1 MPNAMKPQPPERAC
15 ARRLIVGISGSSGA
29 TYGLR
34 LLQAL
39 KETDLQVH
47 LVITPAGWL
56 NLRHETGVTDT
67 QALQLAHT
75 LHASTNLAAS
85 IASGSFQT
93 MGMIV
98 APCSM
103 RTLAAIAH
111 GLGDNLLT
119 RTADVT
125 LKERRRL
132 VLMARE
138 TPLNLAHLDNMRRIT
153 EMGGIIF
160 PPVPALYLRPQSIDE
175 LLTHS
180 VGRALGLFGI
190 RIPDLPHWSGSTP

>member
-1 MPNAMKPQPPERAC
+1 MYTQ
-15 ARRLIVGISGSSGA
+15 RLILGISGADGFQ
-29 TYGLR
+29 YGHKALQ
-34 LLQAL
+34 LLQNAADI
-39 KETDLQVH
+39 ETH
-47 LVITPAGWL
+47 LVISEGAEHTC
-56 NLRHETGVTDT
+56 RHETAHRIEDIA
-67 QALQLAHT
+67 ALADVVHPVR
-75 LHASTNLAAS
+75 NLGAA
-85 IASGSFQT
+85 IASGSFET
-93 MGMIV
+93 AGMLV

-103 RTLAAIAH
+103 RSLAAIAH

-119 RTADVT
+119 RAADVT

-153 EMGGIIF
+153 EIGGIIF

-190 RIPDLPHWSGSTP
+190 RIPDLPHWSGGTL

>member
-1 MPNAMKPQPPERAC
+1 MPTQ
-15 ARRLIVGISGSSGA
+15 RLILGISGADSFQ
-29 TYGLR
+29 YGHKALQ
-34 LLQAL
+34 LLQNAADI
-39 KETDLQVH
+39 ETH
-47 LVITPAGWL
+47 LVISEGAEHTC
-56 NLRHETGVTDT
+56 RHETAYRIEDIA
-67 QALQLAHT
+67 ALADVVYPVR
-75 LHASTNLAAS
+75 NLGAA
-85 IASGSFQT
+85 IASGSFET
-93 MGMIV
+93 AGMLV

-103 RTLAAIAH
+103 RSLAAIAH

-119 RTADVT
+119 RAADVT

-175 LLTHS
+175 LLAHS

-190 RIPDLPHWSGSTP
+190 RIPDLPHWGGGTS

>member
-1 MPNAMKPQPPERAC
+1 MPTQ
-15 ARRLIVGISGSSGA
+15 RLILGISGADGFQ
-29 TYGLR
+29 YGHKALQ
-34 LLQAL
+34 LLQNAADI
-39 KETDLQVH
+39 ETH
-47 LVITPAGWL
+47 LVISEGAEHTC
-56 NLRHETGVTDT
+56 RHETAHRIEDIA
-67 QALQLAHT
+67 ALADVVHPVR
-75 LHASTNLAAS
+75 NL
-85 IASGSFQT
+85 G
-93 MGMIV
+93 
-98 APCSM
+98 
-103 RTLAAIAH
+103 AAIAH

-119 RTADVT
+119 RAADVT

-190 RIPDLPHWSGSTP
+190 RIPDLPHWSGGTP